1 MYTPSHF
8 TAVLLF
14 ALFASVVFGITQ
26 RSEPRAMVRYGIY
39 CFSLFIA
46 RNHRG
51 QLADVAHQSLDIR
64 QPRNSASPTTWHRS
78 DAAPCTP
85 AAW

>member
-26 RSEPRAMVRYGIY
+26 RSETRAMVRYGLY
-39 CFSLFIA
+39 CFSLFVLGTIA
-46 RNHRG
+46 
-51 QLADVAHQSLDIR
+51 
-64 QPRNSASPTTWHRS
+64 ASWAMWLIKH
-78 DAAPCTP
+78 
-85 AAW
+85 